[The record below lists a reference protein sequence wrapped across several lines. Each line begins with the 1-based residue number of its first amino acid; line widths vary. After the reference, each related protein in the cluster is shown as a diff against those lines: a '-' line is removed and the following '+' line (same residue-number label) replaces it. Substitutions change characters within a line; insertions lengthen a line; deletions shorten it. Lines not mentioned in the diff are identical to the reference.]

1 MSATPLAGLKVL
13 EFSHTV
19 MGPTAGLVFAELGA
33 DVVKVEPAPQGDH
46 TRGLGGF
53 AAGFF
58 AAFNRNKRSLALDL
72 KRPEGQAAM
81 HRLAA
86 TADVV
91 IENYGPGTM
100 ERLGC
105 GYETLATVNPRLVYL
120 ALKGYLAGPYEH
132 RPALDEVVQFQVG
145 LAYMTGPPGQPLRAG
160 ASIIDILGAVFGVVA
175 VQAALR
181 ERETTGKGQRV
192 SSALF
197 ESAAFLMSTHMAGMA
212 ATGLPARADAG
223 AARRLGDLRGVPDG
237 RMGQLFIGVT
247 SDQQWT
253 PLRRG
258 VRLAGARRRSAP
270 RHQPDALPGARLAD
284 PGAQGGAGASCR
296 KPRWRGAASAP
307 TSPGRRS
314 ASRATCSPTRICWRR
329 GGLLDVF
336 ISRAGGTEGRKVAPA
351 GVADRVRGAARA
363 PGPAPPAAAPG
374 RAQRR
379 RSCGGRV
386 VARRDCGIG
395 RGTRDRRGR
404 LIGPD
409 PRIAG
414 ACYVLRRWTPPWNAS
429 GPSHRGEPMRSKF
442 ALFQTARSAARRA
455 AGAADRVRRD
465 LVRIALRRSG
475 AAAHLRHLRRQRRQP
490 LPSLRRA
497 LQGDLQAQRRRPRG
511 ARVRRIVRQ
520 PQGARG
526 PGLRRACGLRPG
538 RPRLQQGRARPAVR
552 RTHRLRAAVGLLYRR
567 ANGSSA

>member
-19 MGPTAGLVFAELGA
+19 MGPTAGLVFADLGA
-33 DVVKVEPAPQGDH
+33 DVVKVEPAPRGDH

-105 GYETLATVNPRLVYL
+105 GYEALAKVNPRLVYL

-160 ASIIDILGAVFGVVA
+160 ASIVDILGAVFGVVA

-197 ESAAFLMSTHMAGMA
+197 ESAAFLMASHMAGMA
-212 ATGLPARADAG
+212 VTGLPAQPMP
-223 AARRLGDLRGVPDG
+223 ARRGAWAIYEVFTVADG
-237 RMGQLFIGVT
+237 ELFIGVT

-258 VRLAGARRRSAP
+258 VRLAVGRRRSAP
-270 RHQPDALPGARLAD
+270 RHQPDAQPGALLAD
-284 PGAQGGAGASCR
+284 PDPQGGAGQDCR
-296 KPRWRGAASAP
+296 KPRWRSAASAP
-307 TSPGRRS
+307 MSPGLPSR
-314 ASRATCSPTRICWRR
+314 SRATCSPTR
-329 GGLLDVF
+329 
-336 ISRAGGTEGRKVAPA
+336 T
-351 GVADRVRGAARA
+351 
-363 PGPAPPAAAPG
+363 
-374 RAQRR
+374 
-379 RSCGGRV
+379 
-386 VARRDCGIG
+386 
-395 RGTRDRRGR
+395 
-404 LIGPD
+404 
-409 PRIAG
+409 
-414 ACYVLRRWTPPWNAS
+414 
-429 GPSHRGEPMRSKF
+429 
-442 ALFQTARSAARRA
+442 
-455 AGAADRVRRD
+455 
-465 LVRIALRRSG
+465 
-475 AAAHLRHLRRQRRQP
+475 
-490 LPSLRRA
+490 
-497 LQGDLQAQRRRPRG
+497 
-511 ARVRRIVRQ
+511 
-520 PQGARG
+520 
-526 PGLRRACGLRPG
+526 
-538 RPRLQQGRARPAVR
+538 
-552 RTHRLRAAVGLLYRR
+552 
-567 ANGSSA
+567 